1 MWEGLYNNPSTM
13 AHLNCLV
20 NGPRSIVSE
29 APYSTVDLI
38 RGYCICEKSAAQ
50 LARGYVDIDRRKPRH
65 RQRASWQRRQ
75 LSSQGKS
82 YAARGL
88 LMASWV
94 QLNARVTGS
103 LESPCNSSPAFWHIV
118 ERIIGIGGCCKVA
131 VGCCTIASVYT
142 LHDNASTPEGNEAAD
157 GCVGDHSR
165 VRLALHMTHVSNG
178 MTPSSLVSC
187 VTPF

>member
-1 MWEGLYNNPSTM
+1 MTHLLVRTGCIEGGAALWEGLYNNPSTM

-38 RGYCICEKSAAQ
+38 RGYCICKKSAAQ
-50 LARGYVDIDRRKPRH
+50 LARGYVDINRRKPRH

-88 LMASWV
+88 LMAATRSRDRSFGQPV
-94 QLNARVTGS
+94 Q
-103 LESPCNSSPAFWHIV
+103 
-118 ERIIGIGGCCKVA
+118 
-131 VGCCTIASVYT
+131 
-142 LHDNASTPEGNEAAD
+142 
-157 GCVGDHSR
+157 
-165 VRLALHMTHVSNG
+165 
-178 MTPSSLVSC
+178 
-187 VTPF
+187 